1 MKQGFNIT
9 KCERNYVIFPDA
21 LYVSGNECVFVLMF
35 SCFPSLLWPLTWARH
50 LCPHNCCLLFTFL
63 SLTLDILRKSLEAEW
78 ALSEIFRTTWH
89 HQTKDTKFKDTKM
102 TLFHK
107 VCLHC
112 PLEEQLFCRIEN
124 FKQVVLVFK
133 YRLGRNVLFKKSTE
147 KCRIQLKEHIRLALK
162 TVLCLLFV
170 HYLSFCLFSSDL
182 KTLRVFFAILHL
194 SNQIPTAER
203 NLLLH
208 CTVLVKCYPRMT
220 HPGFS

>member
-1 MKQGFNIT
+1 MLIHPWQKLQPQVFLNDNIIILFALKKKFFSKHSQNWIHIFIKGHFCIKTLRKILNYYKMKQGFNIT

-133 YRLGRNVLFKKSTE
+133 YRLGRNVLFKKINW
-147 KCRIQLKEHIRLALK
+147 K
-162 TVLCLLFV
+162 
-170 HYLSFCLFSSDL
+170 
-182 KTLRVFFAILHL
+182 
-194 SNQIPTAER
+194 
-203 NLLLH
+203 
-208 CTVLVKCYPRMT
+208 M
-220 HPGFS
+220 